1 MNYEIDQE
9 LVRLRIDTLSMFY
22 TVRDAVDKALR
33 AVRQRDA
40 SLSLAVKNGD
50 EPIDQ
55 LECQTEALGLR
66 LLALKQPVARDLR
79 LIMGTMRIASNLE
92 RIADEAV
99 NIVDRNL
106 ILLERPQ
113 FEDVPSVWRLGE
125 ASLEDLD
132 KAARSFADNSL
143 DMAQE
148 LRHSQDMSTGLHM
161 KAFRDLT
168 DIMIRQSRAVERA
181 VQLSFISYSLKRICD
196 RCVNISESV
205 IFIANGLDVKHRC
218 CDPPECEAQA

>member
-1 MNYEIDQE
+1 MNYEFDQE
-9 LVRLRIDTLSMFY
+9 LDRLRIDTLSMFY
-22 TVRDAVDKALR
+22 TVRDAVDKAMR
-33 AVRQRDA
+33 AVRQRDLK
-40 SLSLAVKNGD
+40 LSNAVRDGD
-50 EPIDQ
+50 EAIDL

-106 ILLERPQ
+106 ILMERPP
-113 FEDVPSVWRLGE
+113 FEDAPSVWRLGE
-125 ASLEDLD
+125 ACLD
-132 KAARSFADNSL
+132 DFDKVARSFADNSFE
-143 DMAQE
+143 MAQD
-148 LRHSQDMSTGLHM
+148 LRNTQDMTTSLHM
-161 KAFRDLT
+161 QAFRDLT
-168 DIMIRQSRAVERA
+168 DTMIQHSRAVERA

-205 IFIANGLDVKHRC
+205 IFITKGLDVKHKS
-218 CDPPECEAQA
+218 CDPQEYAASA